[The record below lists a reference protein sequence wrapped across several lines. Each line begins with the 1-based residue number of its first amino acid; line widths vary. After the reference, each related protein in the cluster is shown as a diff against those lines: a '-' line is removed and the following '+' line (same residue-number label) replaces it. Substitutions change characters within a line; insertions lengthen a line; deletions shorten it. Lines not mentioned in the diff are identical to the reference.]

1 MIKKNYFI
9 KKFWIFFYKKI
20 ICGFFLIHF
29 YWEAFDFDVLLQ
41 SIDIDI
47 HFLIYLFWNVSGS
60 WWYSISFF
68 AAFSV
73 ICHRKALN
81 FSNFCISK
89 SFSLRISLASFSS
102 SQTKKVVKVWT
113 GNSFWKNSIPRYF
126 NLWRFEVDKIFG
138 SLVVIGLCSWGV
150 LLNDDVLLP
159 ITFVTFV
166 TFVAWVDDE
175 RWFQL
180 MDVVITITW
189 FHCVWVRNE
198 FFSFFFL
205 FFLFLNLRVVL
216 SSGSRMNYSSSKSVG
231 FSLSLW
237 GRHLCSGISNLSESG
252 ASSKISPSIAK

>member
-1 MIKKNYFI
+1 MVVF
-9 KKFWIFFYKKI
+9 
-20 ICGFFLIHF
+20 
-29 YWEAFDFDVLLQ
+29 
-41 SIDIDI
+41 
-47 HFLIYLFWNVSGS
+47 HFLLCC
-60 WWYSISFF
+60 
-68 AAFSV
+68 FSV

-89 SFSLRISLASFSS
+89 SFSSRISLASFSS

-113 GNSFWKNSIPRYF
+113 GIVFGRIPF
-126 NLWRFEVDKIFG
+126 QDTLIFEDLKWTK
-138 SLVVIGLCSWGV
+138 SLEVWLSLAFVVWGV
-150 LLNDDVLLP
+150 LLNDNVLIP

-198 FFSFFFL
+198 FFSFFFLFL

>member
-1 MIKKNYFI
+1 M
-9 KKFWIFFYKKI
+9 W
-20 ICGFFLIHF
+20 FFLIHF
-29 YWEAFDFDVLLQ
+29 YWETFDFDVLLQ
-41 SIDIDI
+41 SIDIDIDI

-81 FSNFCISK
+81 FSNSVSQKVFLQE
-89 SFSLRISLASFSS
+89 SLLLRFHRHKL
-102 SQTKKVVKVWT
+102 KKVVKVWT
-113 GNSFWKNSIPRYF
+113 GIVFGRIPF
-126 NLWRFEVDKIFG
+126 QDTLIFEDLKWTKIFG

-175 RWFQL
+175 LLFQL
-180 MDVVITITW
+180 MDAVISITW

-198 FFSFFFL
+198 FFLFFSFFF
-205 FFLFLNLRVVL
+205 V
-216 SSGSRMNYSSSKSVG
+216 SC
-231 FSLSLW
+231 FSIF
-237 GRHLCSGISNLSESG
+237 G
-252 ASSKISPSIAK
+252 